1 MENGFSRGENL
12 SVVKEFFRTLL
23 MLAPRICGGKNMRSS
38 RTILL
43 GLAMLIPPVCH
54 GQSKCPWINE
64 ATARGI
70 LGGAVTVTAKIGNRG
85 DGVCEFS
92 RAQGS
97 TVRLLRISVDIM
109 TDIPKQFP
117 TYLAQCGPKPAPL
130 PAIGNEAV
138 MCSLPART
146 EQYAESVVGR
156 VRDQAFLV
164 SVSSSV
170 QNDPSMTHEMRRE
183 KANLMAEQVAGIL
196 F

>member
-1 MENGFSRGENL
+1 
-12 SVVKEFFRTLL
+12 
-23 MLAPRICGGKNMRSS
+23 MRSS
-38 RTILL
+38 HTLLL
-43 GLAMLIPPVCH
+43 GLAMLVPSVCH
-54 GQSKCPWINE
+54 GQTKCPWINE

-70 LGGAVTVTAKIGNRG
+70 LIGPVTLTAKVSDRG

-92 RAQGS
+92 RQQGAS
-97 TVRLLRISVDIM
+97 VYQLRVSVNIM

-117 TYLAQCGPKPAPL
+117 TYLAQCLPNSTPL
-130 PAIGNEAV
+130 RAIGNEAV
-138 MCSLPART
+138 MCSTRGT
-146 EQYAESVVGR
+146 GDQSAEKVVGR